1 MEDRARVVAA
11 LGRLETT
18 SSDDALDWILHW
30 ALSKIQSNEEIPPP
44 LGPRIFAALC
54 VAFQQ
59 EAQQVARF
67 GLVRGHLTRGRGL
80 LHLLALRLVAG
91 EGSRVPNGFPLLLH
105 HLLIALQEEKGE
117 EEKGDPLIYHNMVSM
132 PTFDEPLPITPV
144 KKESK
149 IVGRVRGRSRRQ
161 RSLLSSFPDLAAQA
175 KVGHCENLAVF
186 EPGLL
191 GSSDEEESSGRRE
204 SRVKIRLGQ
213 GFQYYERGDLASDE
227 AGRLERDLEQKPPRP
242 QTLPLA
248 ATTRSGA
255 AILLLDLA
263 VMVSKPE
270 NLSGD
275 EALEVM
281 LLLMRLKSEEGDKK
295 EVALKIKLLLNCLT
309 VLRFRP
315 DLLLPHLGNITSH
328 IAPLLSRYVSQVYFD
343 KYFSKQYQFTFL
355 LDKIF
360 PVLYI
365 KEYMLCHVDQ

>member
-1 MEDRARVVAA
+1 MEERARVVAA

-30 ALSKIQSNEEIPPP
+30 ALGKIQTKTEVPPT
-44 LGPRIFAALC
+44 LSPRIFAALC

-117 EEKGDPLIYHNMVSM
+117 EEKGDTAIYYNMVSV
-132 PTFDEPLPITPV
+132 PTFNIPVPITPV
-144 KKESK
+144 KKERK
-149 IVGRVRGRSRRQ
+149 ILGKARGQSRRQ
-161 RSLLSSFPDLAAQA
+161 RSLLAQNALPGVHGSSFPDLAVHA

-191 GSSDEEESSGRRE
+191 GSSDEEGSSGRRE
-204 SRVKIRLGQ
+204 SRVKMRPGQ

-270 NLSGD
+270 NLGGD
-275 EALEVM
+275 EALEGV
-281 LLLMRLKSEEGDKK
+281 LVLVRLKGGEEDEK
-295 EVALKIKLLLNCLT
+295 EVALRIKLMLNCLT

-315 DLLLPHLGNITSH
+315 DLLLPHLGNVTSH
-328 IAPLLSRYVSQVYFD
+328 LAPLLSRCVS
-343 KYFSKQYQFTFL
+343 
-355 LDKIF
+355 
-360 PVLYI
+360 
-365 KEYMLCHVDQ
+365 

>member
-1 MEDRARVVAA
+1 MEERSRVVGA

-30 ALSKIQSNEEIPPP
+30 ALSKIQTKTEVPST
-44 LGPRIFAALC
+44 LAPRIFAALC

-117 EEKGDPLIYHNMVSM
+117 EEKGDALIYHDMVSM
-132 PTFDEPLPITPV
+132 PTFNDPVPITPV
-144 KKESK
+144 KKERK
-149 IVGRVRGRSRRQ
+149 IVVGRARGRSRRQ
-161 RSLLSSFPDLAAQA
+161 RSLLSSFPDLAVQA

-204 SRVKIRLGQ
+204 SRVKIRPGQ

-248 ATTRSGA
+248 STTRSGA

-263 VMVSKPE
+263 VTVSKPE
-270 NLSGD
+270 NLGGD
-275 EALEVM
+275 EALEGM
-281 LLLMRLKSEEGDKK
+281 LVLIRLKGEEEDEK
-295 EVALKIKLLLNCLT
+295 EVALRIKLLLNCLT

-315 DLLLPHLGNITSH
+315 DLLLPHLGNVTSH
-328 IAPLLSRYVSQVYFD
+328 LTPLLSRCVSYVYLISQ
-343 KYFSKQYQFTFL
+343 KTPITFL
-355 LDKIF
+355 LD
-360 PVLYI
+360 
-365 KEYMLCHVDQ
+365 